1 MGVYGVP
8 GEPSSSCF
16 PSYGRSTGGLFSW
29 YMGSRLSGWE
39 RGTFVRLRRRR
50 LMTKKA
56 NAASAIRATGTATAG
71 PTIAPML
78 FELLEEGA
86 GAALDDETGAAGT
99 TLEADVTKVLGP
111 LLSDLEITDVTTT
124 TLVLLPVGEL
134 FASVL
139 TEEGDDE
146 GV

>member
-1 MGVYGVP
+1 
-8 GEPSSSCF
+8 
-16 PSYGRSTGGLFSW
+16 
-29 YMGSRLSGWE
+29 
-39 RGTFVRLRRRR
+39 
-50 LMTKKA
+50 
-56 NAASAIRATGTATAG
+56 
-71 PTIAPML
+71 ML